1 MKNYLEEFQ
10 KEIRTILSYFVGA
23 TNTQSIKNAN
33 VKIKTQE
40 IVDKYIR

>member
-10 KEIRTILSYFVGA
+10 KEIRTMLSDFVGA
-23 TNTQSIKNAN
+23 PNTQSVKDA

-40 IVDKYIR
+40 IFDKYIN